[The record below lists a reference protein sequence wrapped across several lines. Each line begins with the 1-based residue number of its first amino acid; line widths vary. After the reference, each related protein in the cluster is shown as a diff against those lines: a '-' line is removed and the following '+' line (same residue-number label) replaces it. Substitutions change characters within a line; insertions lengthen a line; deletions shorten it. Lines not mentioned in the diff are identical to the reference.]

1 MRLSALLAPTL
12 REVPSE
18 AEVVS
23 HRLMLR
29 AGLMRKAAG
38 GIYTYLP
45 LGYRVLKKIMAIVR
59 EEMDAAGCQELML
72 PIIQPAEL
80 WHQTGRWAEYG
91 DEMFRL
97 KDRHGRAFCLGPTHE
112 EIITDLVRSE
122 VRSYRQLPLILYQ
135 IQNKYRD
142 EIRPRFGVIRGRE
155 FIMKDAYS
163 FDRDRAGLDV
173 SYQKMFEAYERIFR
187 RVGLETR
194 AVLADPGAIGGDDT
208 HEFMVLADTGEAEV
222 VYCTECQYAANV
234 EKAAARVLPAQD
246 PGDGKSVAVPP
257 FQEIPTP
264 GVRTIAELEAFLGL
278 PATQMIKTL
287 IYKADDRVVAVLVR
301 GDREVNE
308 LKLARALGA
317 SSVEPA
323 DAATVEK
330 ATGAPVGFAGPVGLD
345 GLMIVADLEVPF
357 IHDGITGANKA
368 DTHLRHVA
376 YGRDYRA
383 DLVAD
388 VRFVVAGDLCP
399 ECGGTLASA
408 RGIEV
413 GQVFKL
419 GTKYSAALGAT
430 YLDETGQERLIEMGC
445 YGIGISR
452 TMAAII
458 EQHHDE
464 RGIRWPISVAPY
476 HVDLIVIN
484 PADTAQLQAAESLYR
499 QLWDA
504 GVEVVLDDRDER
516 AGVKFND
523 ADLIG
528 FPFRVVVGPRTL
540 SEGKVEVKA
549 RVQDEARILPF
560 DEAVRYLQEQIAP
573 HVERGGALVESRSSH
588 PGV

>member
-1 MRLSALLAPTL
+1 MKLSALLAPTL

-18 AEVVS
+18 AEIAS

-59 EEMDAAGCQELML
+59 EEMDAAGSQELML

-80 WHQTGRWAEYG
+80 WRETGRWAEYG

-97 KDRHGRAFCLGPTHE
+97 QDRHGREFCLGPTHE

-142 EIRPRFGVIRGRE
+142 EIRPRYGVMRGRE

-163 FDRDRAGLDV
+163 FDRDRAGLDA
-173 SYQKMFEAYERIFR
+173 SYQIMYEAYERIFR
-187 RVGLETR
+187 RVGLSTR

-208 HEFMVLADTGEAEV
+208 HEFMVLAESGEAEI
-222 VYCTECQYAANV
+222 VYCTECEYAANV
-234 EKAAARVLPAQD
+234 EKAEAKVADPADVQQGHA
-246 PGDGKSVAVPP
+246 GDVPAV
-257 FQEIPTP
+257 EEVSTP
-264 GVRTIAELEAFLGL
+264 GVRTIAELVDFLGV
-278 PATQMIKTL
+278 PAQKMIKTL
-287 IYKADDRVVAVLVR
+287 IYSADDRTVAVLVR

-308 LKLARALGA
+308 VKLARVLGTA
-317 SSVEPA
+317 VEPA
-323 DAATVEK
+323 TADKVTET
-330 ATGAPVGFAGPVGLD
+330 TGAPVGFAGPVGLS
-345 GLMIVADLEVPF
+345 GVTIVADPEVLA
-357 IHDGITGANKA
+357 IEDGVTGANKA
-368 DTHLRHVA
+368 DVHLRHVV

-383 DLVAD
+383 DVVAD
-388 VRFVVAGDLCP
+388 VRVVVAGDPCP
-399 ECGGTLASA
+399 RCGGRLDAA

-419 GTKYSAALGAT
+419 GVKYSKALGAT
-430 YLDETGQERLIEMGC
+430 YLDEKGEEQLMVMGC
-445 YGIGISR
+445 YGIGVSR

-464 RGIRWPISVAPY
+464 DGISWPISVAPY

-484 PADTAQLQAAESLYR
+484 PSDAAQMEAAEALYR
-499 QLWDA
+499 ALWDA
-504 GVEVVLDDRDER
+504 GIETVLDDRDER
-516 AGVKFND
+516 AGVKFKD

-528 FPFRVVVGPRTL
+528 FPFRLVVGPKSL
-540 SEGKVEVKA
+540 ADKSVEIKE
-549 RVQDEARILPF
+549 RSTKEQWILPF
-560 DEAVRYLQEQIAP
+560 DEAIRFLHGRIAP
-573 HVERGGALVESRSSH
+573 VVGRGGALVEGRSSH
-588 PGV
+588 PGL